1 MTYEGES
8 FESLRE
14 RLDKL
19 EAELKR
25 KDEHISRLDK
35 ANRDLQ
41 QKVQDAPGQV
51 SGEISEIDETL
62 KRLLTRVAMIVQGG
76 KCLFMVHD
84 KENDELF
91 ADTPAIGFDD
101 VDLTKIRVKADQGLS
116 GEVFRTNEPTV
127 LFDSETDERAQAEK
141 FSEIGVRNGVAVPL
155 IIEKRDEE
163 TNKVLERKTIGV
175 LHVFNKRF
183 GGIFID
189 EDIQLLSRLARN
201 VAAVINSAEFVKQI
215 VKEKEEAVSTIQSLS
230 MGLIMVNRNERIT
243 QMNTS
248 AMRIF
253 GLKREDLTGGK
264 TYEAVIKDETI
275 KELIRKALN
284 AETEDGAE
292 IQLPDPEN
300 PEATHYFQVQTATV
314 RSEAGD
320 TIGTAAILNDI
331 TEIKNVD
338 KLRSAFVSTVSHE
351 LRTPLTSIK
360 GFVATL
366 LGDPEEDFYDKAMR
380 HEFYTIINDEC
391 DRLKRLIDDMLNVA
405 RIDSGKTV
413 EMNFGEVN
421 VPKLV
426 DKVMVIENGSTNK
439 KPNHT
444 LHSEVDP
451 AVPELIEADGDKV
464 EQIFHNLISNALKYS
479 PNGGEVRVVVKMM
492 SDDLIQVAISD
503 QGIGIP
509 EDQLAKMFQRF
520 HRVDNRDTRTVGG
533 TGIGLFLT
541 KSLVESHGGRIW
553 LDSVYGKGTTF
564 YFTLPVKQE
573 EEVRSAPNLA

>member
-25 KDEHISRLDK
+25 KDEKISRLEK
-35 ANRDLQ
+35 AHGDLQ

-101 VDLTKIRVKADQGLS
+101 VDLTKIRIKTTEGLS
-116 GEVFRTNEPTV
+116 GEVFRTNEPTI
-127 LFDSETDERAQAEK
+127 LFDSETDDRAQVEK

-163 TNKVLERKTIGV
+163 TNKVIERKTIGV

-183 GGIFID
+183 GGIFLD

-201 VAAVINSAEFVKQI
+201 VAAVINSAEFIKDI
-215 VKEKEEAVSTIQSLS
+215 VKKKDEAESTIQSLS

-253 GLKREDLTGGK
+253 GLKREDLHGGK
-264 TYEAVIKDETI
+264 TYDAVIKDDTI
-275 KELIRKALN
+275 KELVRKSLSGE
-284 AETEDGAE
+284 AEEIAE

-300 PEATHYFQVQTATV
+300 AEATHYFQVQTATV
-314 RSEAGD
+314 RSELGD

-366 LGDPEEDFYDKAMR
+366 LGDPEEEFYDRGMR

-405 RIDSGKTV
+405 RIEANKGL

-421 VPKLV
+421 LPKLV
-426 DKVMVIENGSTNK
+426 EQVVVIENGSTNK
-439 KPNHT
+439 KPKHT
-444 LHSEVDP
+444 LVAEVDP
-451 AVPELIEADGDKV
+451 NVPELIEADGDKV
-464 EQIFHNLISNALKYS
+464 VQIFHNLISNGLKYS
-479 PNGGEVRVVVKMM
+479 PNGGEVKITVKMM
-492 SDDLIQVAISD
+492 SDDLIQAAVSD
-503 QGIGIP
+503 QGLGIP
-509 EDQLAKMFQRF
+509 PEELPKMFQKF
-520 HRVDNRDTRTVGG
+520 HRVDESDVRTVGG

-541 KSLVESHGGRIW
+541 KSLVEGHGGRIW
-553 LDSVYGKGTTF
+553 LDSEYGKGTTF
-564 YFTLPVKQE
+564 YFTLPIKQE
-573 EEVRSAPNLA
+573 DEIPNGPNLT